1 MTIVNNGSKEMKKSN
16 VFGFS
21 KHSKRVDW
29 NTKRKYNYKYIT
41 SVF

>member
-1 MTIVNNGSKEMKKSN
+1 MTTTEKNKKAKSFEIIN
-16 VFGFS
+16 
-21 KHSKRVDW
+21 SKRNTW